1 MNARLRNFIP
11 ESCRK
16 VTFRSFHSG
25 TLMSYCSSTSFLLQR
40 PINFGHFTRNIVK
53 ACVVYTVDLR
63 QPRTPIHHR
72 PKHGTFR
79 PNVFGTC
86 AFRGI
91 TPSLLKSP
99 IRKARNE
106 FQLPALAN
114 IRSTSS
120 THDATDSK
128 SRRFLETSGESY
140 PRSLWLWHLVIS
152 RSAVSFLLCSMKI
165 ARRRVSG
172 RKRVRARARAR
183 ERERETDRQ
192 TDSAG
197 KNKGGEGKS
206 REMKAVKKT
215 RSRGDLFSRQKKVGK
230 IARGSRRNGATR
242 TRRRAILR
250 GRIHSGR
257 NEGGGGRESGRFNRA
272 SVAL

>member
-1 MNARLRNFIP
+1 MRRLHG
-11 ESCRK
+11 
-16 VTFRSFHSG
+16 RSQATANSD
-25 TLMSYCSSTSFLLQR
+25 SSSTQ
-40 PINFGHFTRNIVK
+40 TRNVSP
-53 ACVVYTVDLR
+53 V
-63 QPRTPIHHR
+63 
-72 PKHGTFR
+72 
-79 PNVFGTC
+79 NVFGTC

-91 TPSLLKSP
+91 TPFLLKSS

-120 THDATDSK
+120 TRDATDSK

-165 ARRRVSG
+165 ARRRVLERERG
-172 RKRVRARARAR
+172 R
-183 ERERETDRQ
+183 ERERN
-192 TDSAG
+192 
-197 KNKGGEGKS
+197 KNQGGEGKS

-230 IARGSRRNGATR
+230 IARGSRQNGAA
-242 TRRRAILR
+242 RAR
-250 GRIHSGR
+250 GGRSSGG
-257 NEGGGGRESGRFNRA
+257 EYIPEGAKGAGGGGGGDDSTAFPPRFDDCIIDRVVIKSSAGRRCRSAVN
-272 SVAL
+272 